1 MYNNTQKKNDC
12 WNRINKI
19 IARSGMNTNAFAQ
32 HIGLPRGENLYQ
44 IKRGNNGISRDV
56 ADRICKA
63 FPEVNKLWLLT
74 GEGAA
79 FANTNTPGDLIPPPA
94 IEPRMSEQQRVFTA
108 AIILPALIAKDVANP
123 TTAAVKYADELLT
136 ELNKSAL

>member
-19 IARSGMNTNAFAQ
+19 IARSGMNTNAFAR

-79 FANTNTPGDLIPPPA
+79 FANTNTPGDLIPPP
-94 IEPRMSEQQRVFTA
+94 RNRA
-108 AIILPALIAKDVANP
+108 AHVR
-123 TTAAVKYADELLT
+123 TTTLLHSGYYSAGLDC
-136 ELNKSAL
+136 ERRRKSDIGGSQIRG